1 MRQVEYI
8 RKAAQGLLE
17 MVNDLLDLA
26 KVEAGKLEVQPAS
39 TSSRQTCSRGLR
51 GSLRPLLVNPAVE
64 LSFDEPEGC
73 PRWSPTS
80 RRCRRSCAT

>member
-26 KVEAGKLEVQPAS
+26 KVEAGKLERAARALR
-39 TSSRQTCSRGLR
+39 SR
-51 GSLRPLLVNPAVE
+51 
-64 LSFDEPEGC
+64 
-73 PRWSPTS
+73 
-80 RRCRRSCAT
+80 